1 MRISRVLMT
10 SAIALVS
17 AGVMAGCSGGGSTM
31 SQSVVPTGG
40 AQSHAVSRDGT
51 GIAPKYLSRLHFGS
65 GLPSIRPDAT
75 GAPKFLA
82 VSDFGTGATEILNH
96 NYALKKTI
104 TNGMNGPDGDWYD
117 QAGNLYVAN
126 YAGITVQEYAPG
138 SSNPSFTYTAG
149 LGDPI
154 NVTTDEAGNVYV
166 ADYNFGGSGFVNEY
180 AQGSN
185 VVINSCSPGGAPEGL
200 AVGETGAV
208 FVSYN
213 NGSTA
218 NIIEYRHGLAGC
230 HGHVLGVGLNFAG
243 GMQID
248 NHKNLVA
255 CDQTAGAIDI
265 IAPPYSSVTS
275 SITGFFDPFHVALNK
290 SNTLV
295 FVADP
300 ANANVVVDNYPSGTN
315 VTTLG
320 SGNGLSDP
328 AGVAT
333 NPFQH

>member
-1 MRISRVLMT
+1 MRISRVFVT
-10 SAIALVS
+10 AAIALAS
-17 AGVMAGCSGGGSTM
+17 AGVIAGCSGNGSTS
-31 SQSVVPTGG
+31 SQSVMPTNGT
-40 AQSHAVSRDGT
+40 QSRVMSHEGT
-51 GIAPKYLSRLHFGS
+51 GVAPKYLTMLHFGA
-65 GLPSIRPDAT
+65 GLPAVRPDL
-75 GAPKFLA
+75 GHPKFLA
-82 VSDFGTGATEILNH
+82 VSDFGSGAVEVLNRSFGLH
-96 NYALKKTI
+96 NTI
-104 TNGMNGPDGDWYD
+104 TNGLNGPDGDWYD

-126 YAGITVQEYAPG
+126 YNGIDVQEYPPNG
-138 SSNPSFTYTAG
+138 SSPSFTYTAG

-166 ADYNFGGSGFVNEY
+166 ADYNFGGTGFVNEY

-185 VVINSCSPGGAPEGL
+185 SVMNTCTVGGAPEGI

-208 FVSYN
+208 FLSYN
-213 NGSTA
+213 NGGGTA
-218 NIIEYRHGLAGC
+218 NIAEFKHGLAGC
-230 HGHVLGVGLNFAG
+230 HATVLGVALNFAG

-255 CDQTAGAIDI
+255 CDQTAGAVDI

-290 SNTLV
+290 TNTLV
-295 FVADP
+295 FVADV
-300 ANANVVVDNYPSGTN
+300 ANANVPVDNYPSGSN

-320 SGNGLSDP
+320 AANGISDP

-333 NPFQH
+333 NPYQH